1 MVTKTN
7 NMDNFLEFDAD
18 LYRNI
23 IQSKNKLN
31 ANCFESSLSNGCKP
45 LEKNNGSPSIFTSR
59 SNDPVKNTEIS
70 DSGNLNIVS

>member
-45 LEKNNGSPSIFTSR
+45 KEKNNESIFTSR
-59 SNDPVKNTEIS
+59 LDDKDSSINDQA
-70 DSGNLNIVS
+70 NLNIVS